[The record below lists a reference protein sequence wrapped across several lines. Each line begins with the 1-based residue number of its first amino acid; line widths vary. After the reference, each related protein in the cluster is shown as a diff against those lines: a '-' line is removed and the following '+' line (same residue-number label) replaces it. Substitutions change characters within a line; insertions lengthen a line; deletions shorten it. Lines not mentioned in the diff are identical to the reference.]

1 MCLWTTGDMQK
12 KVHFQLVAIQ
22 KQPTH
27 IATAAD
33 TPMRPRYAPA
43 PRLPMRFASQPK
55 PHENDAIA
63 ATVPTPN
70 ESRYA
75 TE

>member
-1 MCLWTTGDMQK
+1 MIQE
-12 KVHFQLVAIQ
+12 VHFQLVAIQ
-22 KQPTH
+22 KQPTP

-33 TPMRPRYAPA
+33 TPIRPRYAPA
-43 PRLPMRFASQPK
+43 PRLPMRFAIQPK
-55 PHENDAIA
+55 PHENVAIA

-70 ESRYA
+70 EIRKA